1 DRISCLWAFNVN
13 LEICYSLTQSGPGIV
28 KPGKSFKLTCSVSG
42 AQVSGYY
49 WGWIRETLGKDLEWM
64 GNIRPTS
71 GGGSSYYNS
80 AFSSRSTIS
89 RDTNKNEVYLQM
101 NSLTAADTAVYYYTA
116 VYFCARDTVKQSNE
130 ASIHK
135 PTQYIPSL
143 WQAMRVDGG
152 HIHCPIEFHKSH

>member
-1 DRISCLWAFNVN
+1 DIQLVQFG
-13 LEICYSLTQSGPGIV
+13 SGTVSPG
-28 KPGKSFKLTCSVSG
+28 GSFKLTCSVSG

-101 NSLTAADTAVYYYTA
+101 NSLTAADTAVYYCAGDTA
-116 VYFCARDTVKQSNE
+116 KQDNESSMQKTSNTPALE
-130 ASIHK
+130 
-135 PTQYIPSL
+135 QG
-143 WQAMRVDGG
+143 MRVGG
-152 HIHCPIEFHKSH
+152 GKIYCSENPMKAIENLLMCIAQPRSHCPINGV